1 MSEKVRLDALLV
13 QRGLV
18 ESRDKAK
25 AVIMGGHVILEGDRE
40 DKPGRMVS
48 PDARVELRGYE
59 KKYVSRGGYK
69 LEKALLEFGI
79 DLQGALCIDAGA
91 STGGFTDCMLQNGA
105 KKVYAVDVGYGQLA
119 WSLRTDERVVCME
132 RTNVRYLDAQQIS
145 EQVDF
150 VSIDVSFISLSL
162 VVPPLAALLRE
173 GGQMVALVKPQFETA
188 PNLMRKNKGVIRD
201 EVLRRE
207 ALDKILA
214 FVSESFADATF
225 IGSMESPIKGG
236 DGNVEYLIGY
246 RKA

>member
-173 GGQMVALVKPQFETA
+173 GGQMVALAKPQFEA
-188 PNLMRKNKGVIRD
+188 
-201 EVLRRE
+201 
-207 ALDKILA
+207 
-214 FVSESFADATF
+214 
-225 IGSMESPIKGG
+225 
-236 DGNVEYLIGY
+236 
-246 RKA
+246 

>member
-162 VVPPLAALLRE
+162 VVPPLAALL
-173 GGQMVALVKPQFETA
+173 LPQAFA
-188 PNLMRKNKGVIRD
+188 YLHPAFFRQLLRMPIPPGAVPVQRHLAKPNLNRVRNHQY
-201 EVLRRE
+201 
-207 ALDKILA
+207 
-214 FVSESFADATF
+214 S
-225 IGSMESPIKGG
+225 
-236 DGNVEYLIGY
+236 N
-246 RKA
+246 